1 MQCTLQ
7 NGKTSHRN
15 LLSHFLLYCTHNCCR
30 ISDFVWFFGKRTF
43 WRYFSTVMSYFLL
56 YCPRSLL
63 QDIRHRLILLKAPI
77 LTLFFK
83 FDKFHWH
90 CMCLASYRQCV
101 YAIKWKRS
109 KSRLASRVHLKLCTP
124 AMQCKLQNGKKQ
136 HRNVLSHFLLYSPW
150 SLLQDIRH
158 CVILGKQTLSRYLS
172 TVMSPFLLYCTISLL
187 QDIRH
192 HLILWKAP
200 ILTPFYN
207 CN

>member
-1 MQCTLQ
+1 MHPVCLRLTKAASNFLNNNLHVGTCHLQ
-7 NGKTSHRN
+7 RVPMYVSFSALLSQVLAAGYKTS
-15 LLSHFLLYCTHNCCR
+15 
-30 ISDFVWFFGKRTF
+30 SDFIKSANSDAIFE
-43 WRYFSTVMSYFLL
+43 
-56 YCPRSLL
+56 
-63 QDIRHRLILLKAPI
+63 IRQILL
-77 LTLFFK
+77 TL
-83 FDKFHWH
+83 
-90 CMCLASYRQCV
+90 CCSASYRQCV

-109 KSRLASRVHLKLCTP
+109 KSRLASRLHLKLCTP